1 MTTLKSHGKHARV
14 SQQEDAEN
22 AKEEKA
28 GGRPGADESGFG
40 GASAGDFESVEDEG
54 EDEDTSEPMGAHA
67 HVKTD
72 AASAA
77 VTVGLGTP
85 HVPNVPVAP
94 KMPAVSGKSAVPVAP
109 SADAPTELID
119 PIDEQSV
126 LGSESDDASTKA
138 VGGEGA
144 MQVRESQGGQHAAQE
159 ASGSVEE
166 PLLSPAQIAA
176 MSGGEGMP
184 GYVAAG
190 IDVPLHKKHRVG
202 KVLGIAFGVLVGLVA
217 VAYLVGALVFSN
229 WFPPSTTIGQI
240 DASLKSSDE
249 VAAQLEKSADGYKL
263 DIVGSGFSHRI
274 EGDNIGLAV
283 DGHAIAGDM
292 HEDLNPWTWPVL
304 LVEGAHD
311 ETERFEVS
319 FDKGAYET
327 GVKEAI
333 AKFNETAEP
342 PTNATIAYDEQTNTF
357 KVKEEVAGTQYDE
370 KAVLA
375 SIDKAIST
383 LNPKIMLTSAELIQ
397 PTVLST
403 DTRLAESAKLA
414 TGMVTAKLTL
424 LMNGEEAKTI
434 DGDALSQFVAI
445 DDEFKVKFDDAQLDE
460 WLNGVAG
467 EFNTVGSSRNYMRED
482 GKEITV
488 AGGVYGWE
496 VDTEALKTAMLDGVK
511 SGEAVSIDIP
521 FTQQAAVY
529 NGVGTRDWGNR
540 YIDIDL
546 SEQYVRFYGDDGSI
560 IWESACISGKPDGE
574 HDTVPGV
581 WMING
586 KKSPEKLIGY
596 ENGVKI
602 YESYVT
608 YWMPF
613 EGNAIGLHD
622 ADWQPGF
629 GGTMYADGY
638 GSHGCVN
645 LPPYKAAELYD
656 IVEPGD
662 VVSCHW

>member
-1 MTTLKSHGKHARV
+1 MATLKSHGKHARV
-14 SQQEDAEN
+14 SQQEDAEESKK
-22 AKEEKA
+22 AASEEDLDA
-28 GGRPGADESGFG
+28 EELEDGGRDADE
-40 GASAGDFESVEDEG
+40 FESA
-54 EDEDTSEPMGAHA
+54 EDEDEDEAAELVGAHSRA
-67 HVKTD
+67 AIG

-77 VTVGLGTP
+77 VTARIGMP
-85 HVPNVPVAP
+85 HVPNVP
-94 KMPAVSGKSAVPVAP
+94 KMPTAPATPKAPAVPDA
-109 SADAPTELID
+109 SAADAPTELIE
-119 PIDEQSV
+119 PV
-126 LGSESDDASTKA
+126 AAESTQAAETDDASA
-138 VGGEGA
+138 PV
-144 MQVRESQGGQHAAQE
+144 
-159 ASGSVEE
+159 
-166 PLLSPAQIAA
+166 LSPAQIAA
-176 MSGGEGMP
+176 MSEDGGMP

-190 IDVPLHKKHRVG
+190 IDVPLRKKHHVG
-202 KVLGIAFGVLVGLVA
+202 KVLGIAFGVLVGLLA

-240 DASLKSSDE
+240 DASLKSTDE
-249 VAAQLEKSADGYKL
+249 VSSLLEKSADGYKL
-263 DIVGSGFSHRI
+263 DVVGSGFSHRI
-274 EGDNIGLAV
+274 EGDSIGLSV
-283 DGHAIAGDM
+283 DGDGITASM
-292 HEDLNPWTWPVL
+292 HDDLNSWTWPVL
-304 LVEGAHD
+304 LIEGAHD
-311 ETERFEVS
+311 ETDRFEVA
-319 FDKGAYET
+319 FDKSAYET
-327 GVKEAI
+327 AVKEAI

-357 KVKEEVAGTQYDE
+357 KVKKEVAGTQYDE

-375 SIDKAIST
+375 AIEEAVST
-383 LNPKIMLTSAELIQ
+383 LNPKITLTSAELIQ

-403 DTRLAESAKLA
+403 DQRLAESAKLA

-424 LMNGEEAKTI
+424 LLNGEDAKTI
-434 DGDALSQFVAI
+434 DGDELSQFVTI
-445 DDEFKVKFDDAQLDE
+445 DDELKVKFDDTQLDE

-467 EFNTVGSSRNYMRED
+467 EFNTVGTSRNYMRED

-488 AGGVYGWE
+488 AGGTYGWQ

-521 FTQQAAVY
+521 FTQQAVAY
-529 NGVGTRDWGNR
+529 NGVGARDWGNR

-581 WMING
+581 WTING